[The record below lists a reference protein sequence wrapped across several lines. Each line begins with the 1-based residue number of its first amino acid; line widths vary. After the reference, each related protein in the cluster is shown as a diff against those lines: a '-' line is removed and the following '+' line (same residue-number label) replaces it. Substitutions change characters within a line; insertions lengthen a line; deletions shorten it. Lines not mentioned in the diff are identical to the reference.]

1 MNNKTILT
9 ISTIILSIIF
19 NSLQAQFS
27 IEINTGYAAPLYY
40 TGKNKVYE
48 QDYEHRYKYRD
59 TTFTETRKYN
69 MGNGISFGSAIG
81 YQTKKGLKFGIDV
94 FYLNNKD
101 INFLYNNFRKE
112 TYMQYSWNIEDDIPI
127 RYSKYEQYVAF
138 YASRFSISPQI
149 GYVHSFNKS
158 FLEYS
163 IGLSISDI
171 TVYANINDYSETI
184 TTSTLDGLQYD
195 PDSLFYNLIEHISMS
210 KSNERI
216 FTPYF
221 QLKYNYKFN
230 PNFSLS
236 IAASASPF
244 MSFNK
249 DKGVFYYSSEREVY
263 GDRETFYE
271 REYNSTFIVHPW
283 EISERYNLNVLNFSI
298 GLRYT
303 FVKN

>member
-1 MNNKTILT
+1 M
-9 ISTIILSIIF
+9 
-19 NSLQAQFS
+19 
-27 IEINTGYAAPLYY
+27 
-40 TGKNKVYE
+40 YE
-48 QDYEHRYKYRD
+48 QDYEHKYSYLD

-112 TYMQYSWNIEDDIPI
+112 THMQYSWNIGDDIPI
-127 RYSKYEQYVAF
+127 RYSKYEQYVAY

-149 GYVHSFNKS
+149 GYVHSFNNS

-171 TVYANINDYSETI
+171 TVYVNYIGYSETI

-195 PDSLFYNLIEHISMS
+195 PDSLFYNLIEEIG
-210 KSNERI
+210 KLKYNAKLL
-216 FTPYF
+216 TPYF
-221 QLKYNYKFN
+221 QLKYNYQFN
-230 PNFSLS
+230 RNFSLS
-236 IAASASPF
+236 LVASASPF
-244 MSFNK
+244 MSFNQG
-249 DKGVFYYSSEREVY
+249 KGLYYYSSGREVY
-263 GDRETFYE
+263 GDSETFFE
-271 REYNSTFIVHPW
+271 SEFNFTFIVHPW

-303 FVKN
+303 FTKKNEVE